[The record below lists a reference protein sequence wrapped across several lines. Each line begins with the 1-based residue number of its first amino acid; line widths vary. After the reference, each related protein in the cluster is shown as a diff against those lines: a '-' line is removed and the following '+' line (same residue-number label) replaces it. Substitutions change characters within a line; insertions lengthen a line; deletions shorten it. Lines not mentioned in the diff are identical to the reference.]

1 MGIMI
6 RSLLV
11 TLVLFGISLSVFA
24 QPARYVE
31 GTHYVTL
38 SEPVRTSDPNRIEV
52 TEVFWYGCNH
62 CYSFEPLI
70 HDWESRQADDVVFV
84 RSPGIWNAM
93 MEVHAQ
99 LFYTMMALDKFDD
112 LHDAIFD
119 EIQLRGNYLQNEA
132 AARDFFVSRGVSR
145 DEFDS
150 AWNSFAVSTEVNRAG
165 TRMRDYGVRGVPN
178 MVVNGKY
185 RVSVDQAVP
194 TQADML
200 RVVDYLVELERNNL

>member
-11 TLVLFGISLSVFA
+11 TLVLSTISLSVFA

-31 GTHYVTL
+31 GTHFVTL
-38 SEPVRTSDPNRIEV
+38 SEPVRTVDPNRIEV

-62 CYSFEPLI
+62 CYAFEPLI
-70 HDWESRQADDVVFV
+70 HDWEARQADDVIFV

-99 LFYTMMALDKFDD
+99 LYYTMMALDKFDE

-119 EIQLRGNYLQNEA
+119 EMQLRGNYLQNETE
-132 AARDFFVSRGVSR
+132 ARNFFVSRGVSR
-145 DEFDS
+145 EEFDS
-150 AWNSFAVSTEVNRAG
+150 AWNSFAVSSEVNRAG
-165 TRMRDYGVRGVPN
+165 SRMRAYGVRGVPN

-185 RVSVDQAVP
+185 RVSVGQAVP

-200 RVVDYLVELERNNL
+200 RVVDYLVELERSNP